1 MIRIFIIEDH
11 QLLIDGLK
19 ALISLNDD
27 MEVVGEALSGED
39 GIRMLK
45 DVEVDV
51 LICDINLPG
60 IKGNEIA
67 HLVKKEY
74 PKTNILV
81 LSMYDDV
88 AHVAMMVQAG
98 AMGYLLK
105 NTSKGELD
113 EAIRSLHAGVY
124 FYTPK
129 IREKILDS
137 FASASNIFQ
146 EANTKS
152 TNPTIELSTRE
163 IDIISLIINGLNNYK
178 IAELL
183 NLSIHTVKSHR
194 KSIYHKLNVSN
205 TAALIQVAIDNQ
217 VIDHPLS

>member
-19 ALISLNDD
+19 ALIAFNDD
-27 MEVVGEALSGED
+27 MEVVGEALTGEE
-39 GIRMLK
+39 GLELLK
-45 DVEVDV
+45 DLEVDV

-60 IKGNEIA
+60 IKGNEVTR
-67 HLVKKEY
+67 LVKEQY
-74 PKTNILV
+74 DTINVLV

-88 AHVAMMVQAG
+88 AHVAIMVQAG
-98 AMGYLLK
+98 ARGYLLK

-113 EAIRSLHAGVY
+113 EAIRTLNSGYY

-129 IREKILDS
+129 IKDKILDS
-137 FASASNIFQ
+137 FSSGSNIFQ
-146 EANTKS
+146 ESNKKS
-152 TNPTIELSTRE
+152 GTPTIELSTRE
-163 IDIISLIINGLNNYK
+163 LDIISLIINGLNNYK

-205 TAALIQVAIDNQ
+205 TAALIQVAIDNN
-217 VIDHPLS
+217 VIDHPLT